1 MAITR
6 STGALLGTD
15 ESTGVSCA
23 NNATVQTTLAN
34 TPNNANSN
42 NDVDVLGD
50 NTSVGDL
57 WLYAVIT
64 STVTAGTLDITI
76 NNRRASGQAYARTG
90 ISRSVTP
97 TNGTQK
103 IPLGRVP
110 ASRYMAVSCLN
121 NATGASA
128 TVAILFELE
137 KLS

>member
-15 ESTGVSCA
+15 ESTGVSAA
-23 NNATVQTTLAN
+23 NNATIVTTFAN
-34 TPNNANSN
+34 TSGANAN

-64 STVTAGTLDITI
+64 STVTAGSLDITI
-76 NNRRASGQAYARTG
+76 NNRRSSGQAYAKTS
-90 ISRSVTP
+90 ISRSLTP

-103 IPLGRVP
+103 IPLGRIP

-121 NATGASA
+121 NATGANA
-128 TVAILFELE
+128 TVAVLFELE

>member
-15 ESTGVSCA
+15 ESTGVSVA
-23 NNATVQTTLAN
+23 SNAMVATTSAN
-34 TPNNANSN
+34 TGGANAN

-57 WLYAVIT
+57 WLYAVVT
-64 STVTAGTLDITI
+64 STVTAGSLDITI
-76 NNRRASGQAYARTG
+76 NNRRLSGQAYARTG
-90 ISRSVTP
+90 ISRSLAP

-103 IPLGRVP
+103 IPLGRIP

-128 TVAILFELE
+128 TVAVLFELE

>member
-6 STGALLGTD
+6 STGALLGMD
-15 ESTGVSCA
+15 ESTGVSA
-23 NNATVQTTLAN
+23 ASNATIATSFAN
-34 TPNNANSN
+34 TSGANAN
-42 NDVDVLGD
+42 NDVDVLSD

-64 STVTAGTLDITI
+64 STVTAGSLDITI
-76 NNRRASGQAYARTG
+76 NNRRVSGQAYARTG
-90 ISRSVTP
+90 ISRSLAP

-103 IPLGRVP
+103 IPMGKIP
-110 ASRYMAVSCLN
+110 ASRYMAASCLN

-128 TVAILFELE
+128 TVAVLFELE